1 MLSQLVLCLPA
12 AVLDFV
18 ADFGEVQF
26 SPSDTQQQVTMT
38 IVDDDLLEDSETLR
52 LSLTPGQG
60 STTNQNSSAMPV
72 ILDND
77 EVSVQFDVISCA
89 LTASEGDT
97 AVELVV
103 TRMGLSSIPVQVMVQ
118 TQDGTATGN
127 IHTYVK
133 VPYVKVNHIASV
145 CACDHV
151 IDLFPTASEDYT
163 MVAEIFNISSTAFSR
178 TVTVPLVPDVV
189 VEGVETFSVSL
200 SVEDGQQGVVLGS
213 SDTAIITI
221 TDDDSERKQS
231 MCSTMYKTTVYIMRV
246 CILT

>member
-38 IVDDDLLEDSETLR
+38 IVDDDLLEDLETLR

-77 EVSVQFDVISCA
+77 EVSVQFDVVSCA
-89 LTASEGDT
+89 LTASEGDA

-103 TRMGLSSIPVQVMVQ
+103 TRVGLSSIPVQVVVQ

-127 IHTYVK
+127 IHTYAIDTTLLV
-133 VPYVKVNHIASV
+133 YVTMSFIY
-145 CACDHV
+145 
-151 IDLFPTASEDYT
+151 FPQ
-163 MVAEIFNISSTAFSR
+163 
-178 TVTVPLVPDVV
+178 L
-189 VEGVETFSVSL
+189 
-200 SVEDGQQGVVLGS
+200 Q
-213 SDTAIITI
+213 
-221 TDDDSERKQS
+221 
-231 MCSTMYKTTVYIMRV
+231 KTTLWWLR
-246 CILT
+246 LSTSPPLPSAAQ